1 MGCNGSSRTTW
12 RMGTPKH
19 KFILSKALAAK
30 SSWRLI
36 TSKNLLTRVVYHKY
50 ILLEYIEEWIQN
62 PTKRISNC
70 TIIWKALIHSF
81 SLIGEGL
88 AWRRG
93 KGKIFII
100 GADPWPR
107 NGIIHIIHNDLVL
120 HLNENGFKSLTR
132 CAHLFG
138 LKSRNLVT
146 RLD

>member
-1 MGCNGSSRTTW
+1 MEV
-12 RMGTPKH
+12 PKPLGGWGLQNI
-19 KFILSKALAAK
+19 KFHLSKALAAK
-30 SSWRLI
+30 SSWKLI
-36 TSKNLLTRVVYHKY
+36 TSKNLLTWVVYHKY

-70 TIIWKALIHSF
+70 IIIWKALIHSF

-100 GADPWPR
+100 GADPWPH

-120 HLNENGFKSLTR
+120 HLNENGLYCLIQISNQMR
-132 CAHLFG
+132 SSIWAQE
-138 LKSRNLVT
+138 
-146 RLD
+146 